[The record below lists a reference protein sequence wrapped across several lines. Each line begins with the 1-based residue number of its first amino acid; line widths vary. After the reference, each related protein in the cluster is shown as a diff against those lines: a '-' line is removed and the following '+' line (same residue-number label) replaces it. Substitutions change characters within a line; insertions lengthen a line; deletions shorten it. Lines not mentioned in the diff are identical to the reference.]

1 MWVFVLGDMVIFGV
15 YFVIFMIERTRER
28 SLFLASQRHI
38 NATVGVVNTLVL
50 LTSSWFVARAV
61 LALRMNDRRRATRF
75 TYAGAS
81 CGVAFMVIKA
91 FEWHSEV
98 SRGYTFGRND
108 YFMFYFALTG
118 VHLLHVLIGL
128 IVLAVVVRELRK
140 PDDECRTEIVEAGA
154 TFWHM
159 VDLLWIVVFALV
171 YVMR

>member
-1 MWVFVLGDMVIFGV
+1 MWVFVLGDMAIFGV

-28 SLFLASQRHI
+28 ALFLGAQRHI
-38 NATVGVVNTLVL
+38 NTTIGVINTLVL
-50 LTSSWFVARAV
+50 LAGSWFVARAV
-61 LALRMNDRRRATRF
+61 LALRSAQHRRATSF
-75 TYAGAS
+75 TYAGAA
-81 CGVAFMVIKA
+81 CGVAFLAIKI
-91 FEWHSEV
+91 FEWHSEI

-128 IVLAVVVRELRK
+128 IVLAVVVKELRH
-140 PDDECRTEIVEAGA
+140 PQACRTEIVEAGA

-171 YVMR
+171 YVMK